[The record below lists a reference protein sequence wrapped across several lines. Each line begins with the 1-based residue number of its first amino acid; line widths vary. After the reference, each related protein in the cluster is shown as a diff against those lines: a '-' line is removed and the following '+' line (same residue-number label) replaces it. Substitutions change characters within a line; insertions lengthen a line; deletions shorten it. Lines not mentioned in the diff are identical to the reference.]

1 MNNESNLSEGEVAGR
16 LIEACERQ
24 LVAFREVL
32 RIHNDLLGP
41 LNDIRGDESDS
52 LLRLRKVYCHVGA
65 ITCWAVDELSTHVF
79 APDMRAA
86 FEQLRPLV
94 RAGVCAIAHEPGEE
108 CGIPRCFDQWDG
120 QLAPFTHPTMT
131 FLNMVPE
138 ANGDKVRSSFLLC
151 GLLNE
156 LLRSYAMAL
165 DVEKSPEEGENP
177 IHDIAEQA
185 TPWVEIE
192 VAGRYFRAE
201 EKC

>member
-1 MNNESNLSEGEVAGR
+1 MNDNSNRSDSEVAGQ
-16 LIEACERQ
+16 LTVACERQ
-24 LVAFREVL
+24 LETFRKL
-32 RIHNDLLGP
+32 LSIHNDLLGP
-41 LNDIRGDESDS
+41 LSDFRGDESDS

-65 ITCWAVDELSTHVF
+65 ISCWAVDEWSIHVM

-94 RAGVCAIAHEPGEE
+94 RAGICAIAHEPGQE

-120 QLAPFTHPTMT
+120 ALAPFTHPTMT
-131 FLNMVPE
+131 FLNLVPE
-138 ANGDKVRSSFLLC
+138 AKGDKVRSLFLLC

-165 DVEKSPEEGENP
+165 DVETPPEEGANP
-177 IHDIAEQA
+177 IHDMAEQV
-185 TPWVEIE
+185 TPWAEIE
-192 VAGRYFRAE
+192 IAGRYFSSE

>member
-1 MNNESNLSEGEVAGR
+1 MNNKSNLSADEIAGR
-16 LIEACERQ
+16 LTKACERQ
-24 LVAFREVL
+24 LVTFREIL

-41 LNDIRGDESDS
+41 LNDIRGDESDA
-52 LLRLRKVYCHVGA
+52 LLRLRKVYCHVAA
-65 ITCWAVDELSTHVF
+65 ITCWAVDEWSIHVM

-94 RAGVCAIAHEPGEE
+94 RAGVCAVAHGPGEE

-120 QLAPFTHPTMT
+120 ELAPYTHPTMT
-131 FLNMVPE
+131 FLTLVP
-138 ANGDKVRSSFLLC
+138 AAKGDKVRSLVLLC

-165 DVEKSPEEGENP
+165 DVETPPEEGVNP
-177 IHDIAEQA
+177 IHDMAEHV
-185 TPWVEIE
+185 TPLAEIE
-192 VAGRYFRAE
+192 IADIYFSSE